1 MIIISMMKASI
12 LFLELRPTAF
22 VLFRRK
28 PSPAAYELV
37 TREGC
42 HLCDEMAVLLDDV
55 LPAYGLT
62 YSLRDV
68 DAEPELR
75 ARYTDVVPVLLRD
88 GQPVAKI
95 RLDRRALVRIVERR
109 R

>member
-1 MIIISMMKASI
+1 MV
-12 LFLELRPTAF
+12 ELRPTAF